1 MSKSEPR
8 LTNGDILGQV
18 DVTVVP
24 RFAGAPTFARLPRID
39 QVSKADIVEVAPAYD
54 HAQTNAIA
62 ASHLAYD
69 LITTMARNV
78 KR

>member
-18 DVTVVP
+18 DATVVP
-24 RFAGAPTFARLPRID
+24 QFAEASTFARLPRID
-39 QVSKADIVEVAPAYD
+39 QVSKADIVEVVP
-54 HAQTNAIA
+54 
-62 ASHLAYD
+62 AYD
-69 LITTMARNV
+69 LITTMARKV

>member
-18 DVTVVP
+18 DATVVP
-24 RFAGAPTFARLPRID
+24 RFVGAPTFARLPRID
-39 QVSKADIVEVAPAYD
+39 QISKADIVEVAPAYD
-54 HAQTNAIA
+54 
-62 ASHLAYD
+62 LV
-69 LITTMARNV
+69 TTMARKV